1 MGVYLFDQYTLLHIA
16 VGILAYFWS
25 VPFLIGMGIHI
36 AFELIENTEWGVR
49 AINRYII
56 DPGWFMWPGGKY
68 VPDTAMNQIGDNLGF
83 AGGWGLAWWLDSVGR
98 RLGWYPI
105 G

>member
-1 MGVYLFDQYTLLHIA
+1 M
-16 VGILAYFWS
+16 
-25 VPFLIGMGIHI
+25 PFLIGMSIHI
-36 AFELIENTEWGVR
+36 AFELIENTAWGVR

-105 G
+105 D